1 MNATKGITLG
11 AAMMAL
17 ALSLGCGDSGSSG
30 GSSSTPPAQSVSAAQ
45 KGSAASNTGTKTV
58 EEATNALLNA
68 GTNGATATT
77 QTASGGA
84 QSPSPTFNFQATV
97 SVVVDFD
104 VLDGEGQDAFPN
116 VSGQLQVDATG
127 SVTGDPSGGTAN
139 YSVETEWLTDGVFTD
154 PACGTQA
161 TIASGSGL
169 SYTLVV
175 EWTYTDSL
183 HWSVQA
189 TSDFS
194 ANRTV
199 TVTQSGGTWTA
210 TGTVERHATASISRS
225 GDTWTV
231 SLGVS
236 GQRTLIVTNGIETH
250 TVVID
255 VQAIDRI
262 FITVDGVTFGPYTA
276 GQIWAWWHFHCEL

>member
-1 MNATKGITLG
+1 MNATKGMTLG

-17 ALSLGCGDSGSSG
+17 ALSLGCGDSGG
-30 GSSSTPPAQSVSAAQ
+30 GGGASSTPPAEKAGAAQ
-45 KGSAASNTGTKTV
+45 KANTASNTGTKTV
-58 EEATNALLNA
+58 EEATNALLNS
-68 GTNGATATT
+68 GTNGATSSAKS
-77 QTASGGA
+77 APGGA
-84 QSPSPTFNFQATV
+84 QAESPSFNFQATV
-97 SVVVDFD
+97 TVVVDFD
-104 VLDGEGQDAFPN
+104 ALDGNGEDAFPN
-116 VSGQLQVDATG
+116 VSGQLQVDADG
-127 SVTGDPSGGTAN
+127 SVTGNASAGTAN
-139 YSVETEWLTDGVFTD
+139 YAVVTTWLTDGVFTD
-154 PACGTQA
+154 PACGAQA
-161 TIASGSGL
+161 TIAEGSGL

-175 EWTYTDSL
+175 EWTYTDST
-183 HWSVQA
+183 HWSVEA

-199 TVTQSGGTWTA
+199 TVTHGGETWTA

-225 GDTWTV
+225 GETFTF